1 MKNLFPLI
9 LSIIVL
15 AIFSCKK
22 ESYSSATII
31 RDCTGTYLR
40 VLDKDYQ
47 VCNIEKTASFENE
60 QKVLANFNLIKECKN
75 EASVVSE
82 CFMLHAN
89 AGLINIIDVKKL

>member
-1 MKNLFPLI
+1 MKNLFLLI

-22 ESYSSATII
+22 ESYSSATVI

-40 VLDKDYQ
+40 VLDKDYH
-47 VCNIEKTASFENE
+47 VCNIEKTAPFENE

-75 EASVVSE
+75 ETLVAST
-82 CFMLHAN
+82 CLMLHVN
-89 AGLINIIDVKKL
+89 EGLINIIDIKKL